1 MTPARPDGPHTLS
14 ELDRLITEQPRR
26 RRGRPRGSRSLTP
39 YGDAKRAALD
49 AHAAAMR
56 ERNAGSR
63 QARQRQLAPL
73 QHRTPDGR
81 RFAPGFKEP
90 HS

>member
-1 MTPARPDGPHTLS
+1 MTAAWPDGPHPLS
-14 ELDRLITEQPRR
+14 ELDQLITDERG
-26 RRGRPRGSRSLTP
+26 RRGRPRGRARTT
-39 YGDAKRAALD
+39 YGSGKRAALD